1 MAITKNGA
9 LPAAAGVGDV
19 TLTGTQTLTNK
30 TLTSPVVSG
39 LTLSDGSLVLEGATA
54 NDFETTIQVTD
65 PTADRTITIPDATTT
80 LVGTDTTDTLTNKT
94 LTAPKFA
101 DSGFIADAN
110 GNELIAFPST
120 VASAVNQVLIENA
133 ATGDGVTTGQPIIRA
148 QGNDTNISLNLVP
161 KGSGVV
167 QANGV
172 AVVTTSGTQ
181 TLTNK
186 TLSSATLTGTLTA
199 GGGTGS
205 SGQVLVS
212 TGSGVQWGA
221 AAETLSPFNHA
232 FLTMGA

>member
-19 TLTGTQTLTNK
+19 TLTGTQTL
-30 TLTSPVVSG
+30 S
-39 LTLSDGSLVLEGATA
+39 
-54 NDFETTIQVTD
+54 
-65 PTADRTITIPDATTT
+65 
-80 LVGTDTTDTLTNKT
+80 NKT

-120 VASAVNQVLIENA
+120 VASAVNQVVIENA
-133 ATGDGVTTGQPIIRA
+133 ATGDGATTGQPIIRA

-186 TLSSATLTGTLTA
+186 TLTSPTVGTQASFDNRAEARFLEDTSNGTNYVGFKAPASIATNLVWTLPSADGTANQILTTD
-199 GGGTGS
+199 
-205 SGQVLVS
+205 
-212 TGSGVQWGA
+212 GSGVLSFA
-221 AAETLSPFNHA
+221 AASAGVSANDQA
-232 FLTMGA
+232 FAFAVQVFA